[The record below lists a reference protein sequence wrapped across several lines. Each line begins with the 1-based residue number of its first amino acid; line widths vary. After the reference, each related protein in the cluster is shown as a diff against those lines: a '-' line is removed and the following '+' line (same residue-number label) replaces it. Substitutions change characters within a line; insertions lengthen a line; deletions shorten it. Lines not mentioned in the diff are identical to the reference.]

1 MATVNSLP
9 QTAKPASPVSSP
21 SALQEIY
28 VAINVG
34 TAPKPVGVIRFDPK
48 KNFCAFTYLPNYDGP
63 PLDPINLDYRT
74 PIVPG
79 RPSSAERIRPNE
91 RTFIVDTLVSK
102 GLLHQVFVDALPG
115 SWGMRVLE
123 AEYPELKKMM
133 LVEQLKWMGSRTV
146 GAISFI
152 QKDYASEN
160 PIKGLKDLRE
170 VRNKCAQFIEELKAI
185 GLNDIRNPAVASHG
199 GAMPKASYEDVSG
212 RHWLAKFDRPGDA
225 TQATILEYLASS
237 IAQSCQVRVPNTRL
251 QTTPEGNPILL
262 SERYD
267 RMARLRT
274 HKISMLTLTGQTDIS
289 RGDYRDMFDILTK
302 VCDPS
307 DLQSQKTE
315 LMRRMMVNIGLNV
328 TDDHLRN
335 HEMILDAKTGYWRLS
350 PAYDLLPTPDA
361 APHQCS
367 VFGAARTSLDPAT
380 NRELLT
386 KIALETGF
394 KVSEVMEMAD
404 EIRKTL
410 AKEWPAMVYG
420 SDMTSVAKQH
430 AVSCM
435 ERGCAI
441 KAETMI
447 SDLHEDDVR
456 LEEKSQ
462 APTTPASPLGEMP
475 GARPRLAR

>member
-1 MATVNSLP
+1 MATANPSLQSNSAP
-9 QTAKPASPVSSP
+9 GQVP
-21 SALQEIY
+21 SGIQEIY
-28 VAINVG
+28 VALNI
-34 TAPKPVGVIRFDPK
+34 AAQPIPVGVIRFDAK
-48 KNFCAFTYLPNYDGP
+48 KNFCAFTYVPNYDGP

-74 PIVPG
+74 KIHPG

-115 SWGMRVLE
+115 GWGMRVLE

-133 LVEQLKWMGSRTV
+133 LVEQLQWMGSRTV

-152 QKDYASEN
+152 QKGYAKES
-160 PIKGLKDLRE
+160 PVKGLKDLRE

-185 GLNDIRNPAVASHG
+185 GLDDVRNPAVASHG
-199 GAMPKASYEDVSG
+199 GAMPKASYEDATG
-212 RHWLAKFDRPGDA
+212 MHWIAKFDRPGDA
-225 TQATILEYLASS
+225 TQATILEHLAST
-237 IAQSCQVRVPNTRL
+237 IARKCQVQVPVTRL
-251 QTTPEGNPILL
+251 QSTPEGDPIML
-262 SERYD
+262 SQRYD
-267 RMARLRT
+267 RSGKVRT
-274 HKISMLTLTGQTDIS
+274 HKISMMTLTGQTDIS

-302 VCDPS
+302 VCDPQE
-307 DLQSQKTE
+307 LPAQKAE
-315 LMRRMMVNIGLNV
+315 LMRRMLVNVGLNV

-335 HEMILDAKTGYWRLS
+335 HEMVLDPKTGYWRLS

-367 VFGAARTSLDPAT
+367 VFGVARASLDPAT

-386 KIALETGF
+386 KIAHETGF
-394 KVSEVMEMAD
+394 KVSEVMELAD

-420 SDMTSVAKQH
+420 SGMSSVAKQH

-441 KAETMI
+441 KAETVI
-447 SDLHEDDVR
+447 SELHEDDVR
-456 LEEKSQ
+456 MDVK
-462 APTTPASPLGEMP
+462 APAPAAPSTPLGEMP
-475 GARPRLAR
+475 GARPRLVR